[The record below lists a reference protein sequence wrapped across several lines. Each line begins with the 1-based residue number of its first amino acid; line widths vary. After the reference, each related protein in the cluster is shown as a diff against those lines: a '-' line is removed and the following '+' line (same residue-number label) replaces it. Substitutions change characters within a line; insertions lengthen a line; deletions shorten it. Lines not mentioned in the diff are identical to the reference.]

1 MLRNIFNIF
10 GMVSLLVVTL
20 FFGGCASTRG
30 EINLN
35 SQKNQVANPVS
46 NQKIFIRSVLDNRH
60 FEVAPHKAS
69 TPSLKYP
76 KDINNTKI
84 TSHAIARKRNGFG
97 HAMGDILL
105 PQNVTV
111 ADIIKKTV
119 ADTLKEQG
127 YQIVQSADDATSIVD
142 VKINK
147 FWCWITPG
155 FWSISLESEFQIVL
169 QSQKDKVFIS
179 NPATANGYVHLHTQM
194 ALDNKFQY
202 TIEKGLLTLK
212 KDIAKQIIP
221 IN

>member
-1 MLRNIFNIF
+1 MVRKSSNIFY
-10 GMVSLLVVTL
+10 MVGLLVFMLVFSGCVT
-20 FFGGCASTRG
+20 TRS

-35 SQKNQVANPVS
+35 TQKNQVVNPIS
-46 NQKIFIRSVLDNRH
+46 DKKIFIRSVLDNRH
-60 FEVAPHKAS
+60 FEVAPDKAS
-69 TPSLKYP
+69 IPSLKYS

-84 TSHAIARKRNGFG
+84 TSHAIARKRDGFG

-105 PQNVTV
+105 PQNITV

-119 ADTLKEQG
+119 SDVFKEQG
-127 YQIVQSADDATSIVD
+127 YQIVQNPDNATSIVN
-142 VKINK
+142 VKIDK

-155 FWSISLESEFQIVL
+155 FWSMSLESEFQIVL